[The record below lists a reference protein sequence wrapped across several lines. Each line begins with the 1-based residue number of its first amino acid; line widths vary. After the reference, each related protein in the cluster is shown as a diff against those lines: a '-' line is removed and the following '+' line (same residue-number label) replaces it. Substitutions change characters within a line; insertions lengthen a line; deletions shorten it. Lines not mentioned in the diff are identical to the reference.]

1 MRKFIPVVVSIAVAN
16 PTLYLVAVGLAPA
29 LLATA
34 AIQTAM
40 DETVF
45 TTIQGFKWGKVF
57 YAMNATPLSGRQIA
71 NGVFLSSFLRA
82 AFSTVVYGVVIDL
95 FGGFSSAR
103 GWFAVLVGLL
113 AGSAFGAL
121 MLGVSAWIRNDDQF
135 FNILGRFIMMPLF
148 LFSGTFYQLSTLPI
162 YLRWVG
168 WASPI
173 WHATELGRYMTYGHH
188 ISVVMFIVHFG
199 YLIAMLAFGMWLA
212 YREFEKRWMAFK
224 NSAWIAVLSGFFEP
238 VLYLLSF
245 GYGLGHLIG
254 TITLPGGRVVSYAMF
269 IAPGLLATSAM
280 NGAIYDSTWNV
291 FFKLKFDRIYQG
303 MLQTSLGSVDV
314 ALGEIGWALIRGL
327 AYTVGFMCIAVPAGL
342 IPSWWGILAIPAAV
356 LIAFGF
362 ASIGMAITSCF
373 TTFQQMDF
381 VNIVML
387 PLFLFSGS
395 FYPLTVYPG
404 YLQAILKASP
414 LWQAIEMV
422 RDLTLGV
429 VLPQHQSD

>member
-1 MRKFIPVVVSIAVAN
+1 MSIETAVSIAQARRGH
-16 PTLYLVAVGLAPA
+16 VG
-29 LLATA
+29 
-34 AIQTAM
+34 
-40 DETVF
+40 E
-45 TTIQGFKWGKVF
+45 GS
-57 YAMNATPLSGRQIA
+57 YSGRA
-71 NGVFLSSFLRA
+71 H
-82 AFSTVVYGVVIDL
+82 
-95 FGGFSSAR
+95 
-103 GWFAVLVGLL
+103 VLLER
-113 AGSAFGAL
+113 S
-121 MLGVSAWIRNDDQF
+121 
-135 FNILGRFIMMPLF
+135 
-148 LFSGTFYQLSTLPI
+148 
-162 YLRWVG
+162 
-168 WASPI
+168 
-173 WHATELGRYMTYGHH
+173 
-188 ISVVMFIVHFG
+188 
-199 YLIAMLAFGMWLA
+199 
-212 YREFEKRWMAFK
+212 WMAFK

-303 MLQTSLGSVDV
+303 MLQTSLGATDV

-327 AYTVGFMCIAVPAGL
+327 AYTLGFMCIAVPAGL
-342 IPSWWGILAIPAAV
+342 IPSWWGILAIPGAV

-373 TTFQQMDF
+373 TTFQQMDLI
-381 VNIVML
+381 NIVML

-404 YLQAILKASP
+404 YLQAILKLSP
-414 LWQAIEMV
+414 LWQAIEMI

-429 VLPQHQSD
+429 VSLGILWHVLYFAVMVAIGVTATSKRLTKLFLR